1 MSHAEPSFR
10 ESNVAPVSSPY
21 AFSVQKGAI
30 SVMGKSISNE
40 LKKLHSQEFQQKQ
53 VQWTQVNEKQKL
65 IKFKEQAS
73 AHQTR
78 DFIPCLYFKGKSKK
92 VLVHFHANGEDIS
105 LTQPLMEQIV
115 QKLKLNIIC
124 MEYPGYGIYQDY
136 DSALFAG
143 SKT

>member
-1 MSHAEPSFR
+1 
-10 ESNVAPVSSPY
+10 
-21 AFSVQKGAI
+21 
-30 SVMGKSISNE
+30 MGKSISNE
-40 LKKLHSQEFQQKQ
+40 VKQLYSQEFQQKQ

-92 VLVHFHANGEDIS
+92 VLIHFHANGEDIS

-143 SKT
+143 SKTQQRAQ